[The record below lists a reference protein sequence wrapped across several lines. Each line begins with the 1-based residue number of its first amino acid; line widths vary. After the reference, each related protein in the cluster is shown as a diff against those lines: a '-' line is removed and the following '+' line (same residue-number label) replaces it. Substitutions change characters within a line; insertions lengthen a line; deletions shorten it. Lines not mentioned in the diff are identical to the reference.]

1 MVQHLSSHSFYVNG
15 GINKT
20 VAIVI
25 NINFKFHR
33 SYKLLN
39 VLEFNSA
46 RKRMSVIIRDEE
58 GKVLLL
64 CKGADRYVNF
74 RQYHLHSSPYINFNC
89 NVSS

>member
-1 MVQHLSSHSFYVNG
+1 MNRGV
-15 GINKT
+15 IKT
-20 VAIVI
+20 IALVI
-25 NINFKFHR
+25 NFTFHR

-46 RKRMSVIIRDEE
+46 RKRMSVIVRNEE

-74 RQYHLHSSPYINFNC
+74 DQYYPQVLTYSLIAMHHHNMIPVQC
-89 NVSS
+89 HV